1 MIAVTGYRTT
11 IAQQLKSL
19 LPKKEAMASYMGQPA
34 DRYLFA
40 AGVLHNVGLLE
51 QTGEQQIE
59 SIDVNMLRVI
69 ENCEHVLGQNPDA
82 RICVIGS
89 MGGIRGSFDQT
100 YAACKAGIH
109 QYVRNCKIRPS
120 QQIVCVAPTIIMDS
134 GMTERRNEDGQATL
148 QRRIAKHPKGR
159 FLRAIEVARLVHF
172 LLYVDEGFIT
182 NTVIETHGNE

>member
-11 IAQQLKSL
+11 IAKELKKL
-19 LPKKEAMASYMGQPA
+19 IPRKEAMERYVGQPA

-40 AGVLHNVGLLE
+40 AGVLHNVGLVE

-59 SIDVNMLRVI
+59 SVNVNMLKVM
-69 ENCEHVLGQNPDA
+69 EDCEHVLGKIPDA

-89 MGGIRGSFDQT
+89 MGGIRGSFEQT

-109 QYVRNCKIRPS
+109 QYVRNCKIRPN

-134 GMTERRNEDGQATL
+134 GMTQRRNEDGQTAL
-148 QRRIAKHPKGR
+148 QRRIAKHPKER

-182 NTVIETHGNE
+182 NTVIEMHGNE